1 MGTLDFFNKL
11 TSKLKPVLAQIGA
24 SPIVHSARRGIAPF
38 EFVGKKIAIVV
49 NSLLLTI
56 AYFTAIAATAIIA
69 KIFRKKFLELKP
81 DMNKKSYW
89 LERNNDD
96 FSKEE
101 SYKSF

>member
-1 MGTLDFFNKL
+1 MGIPDFFNMLVKR
-11 TSKLKPVLAQIGA
+11 LKAVL
-24 SPIVHSARRGIAPF
+24 SPF
-38 EFVGKKIAIVV
+38 EFVGKKIALVV
-49 NSLLLTI
+49 NTLLLTV

-81 DMNKKSYW
+81 DMKKKSYW
-89 LERNNDD
+89 MERNNDD

>member
-1 MGTLDFFNKL
+1 MGIPDFFTKIV
-11 TSKLKPVLAQIGA
+11 SRLKPVL
-24 SPIVHSARRGIAPF
+24 APF
-38 EFVGKKIAIVV
+38 EFVGKRIALVV

-81 DMNKKSYW
+81 DMSKKSYW
-89 LERNNDD
+89 MERNNDD